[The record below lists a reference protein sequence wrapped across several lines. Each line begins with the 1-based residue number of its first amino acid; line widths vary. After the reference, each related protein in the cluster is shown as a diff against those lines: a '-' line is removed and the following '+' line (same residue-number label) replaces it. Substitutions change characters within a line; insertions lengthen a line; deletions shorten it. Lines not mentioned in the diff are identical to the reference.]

1 MGIGVVNKP
10 DKCKV
15 KSVKGANH
23 QSIANSSIPDL
34 PDIIHPAADK
44 EGEHLLDV
52 EPEIVPETILSL
64 LEEKKQLFIK
74 GCLPVTSL
82 AAPIVDHL
90 KKTCFLGFEFPW
102 SLGYN
107 YNFSQ

>member
-15 KSVKGANH
+15 KKTKGANH

-44 EGEHLLDV
+44 ESEHLLDV
-52 EPEIVPETILSL
+52 EPEIVPETISSL
-64 LEEKKQLFIK
+64 LEKTPTSYNMLF
-74 GCLPVTSL
+74 TS
-82 AAPIVDHL
+82 H
-90 KKTCFLGFEFPW
+90 
-102 SLGYN
+102 
-107 YNFSQ
+107 

>member
-1 MGIGVVNKP
+1 MFQVVLHSEHSPCFDTWRITGCVGIGVVNKP

-15 KSVKGANH
+15 KKAKGANH

-52 EPEIVPETILSL
+52 EPEIVPETISSL
-64 LEEKKQLFIK
+64 LEKTPTSYNMLF
-74 GCLPVTSL
+74 TS
-82 AAPIVDHL
+82 H
-90 KKTCFLGFEFPW
+90 
-102 SLGYN
+102 
-107 YNFSQ
+107 

>member
-52 EPEIVPETILSL
+52 EPEIVPETISSGFL
-64 LEEKKQLFIK
+64 LEETPTSYKRL
-74 GCLPVTSL
+74 VTS
-82 AAPIVDHL
+82 H
-90 KKTCFLGFEFPW
+90 
-102 SLGYN
+102 
-107 YNFSQ
+107 

>member
-1 MGIGVVNKP
+1 MGIRVVNKP

-15 KSVKGANH
+15 KSEKGANH

-52 EPEIVPETILSL
+52 EPEIVPEKISSL
-64 LEEKKQLFIK
+64 LEKKHQLLIIRW
-74 GCLPVTSL
+74 LPVTSL

-90 KKTCFLGFEFPW
+90 RKTCYISW
-102 SLGYN
+102 I
-107 YNFSQ
+107 

>member
-15 KSVKGANH
+15 KKAKGANH

-44 EGEHLLDV
+44 ESEHLLDV
-52 EPEIVPETILSL
+52 EPEIVPETISSL
-64 LEEKKQLFIK
+64 LEKQVQLLII
-74 GCLPVTSL
+74 CYLPVTSL

-90 KKTCFLGFEFPW
+90 KKTSFL
-102 SLGYN
+102 
-107 YNFSQ
+107 